1 MPDRRGERARER
13 ESRLQLGRKRTDK
26 GDSRN
31 VYQFADLLEADLR
44 LSTRDMSEDRTFPNI
59 EVRAPRGEL
68 LAGFSALLERLL
80 AEVGQVNWG
89 PKTTR

>member
-1 MPDRRGERARER
+1 M
-13 ESRLQLGRKRTDK
+13 T
-26 GDSRN
+26 
-31 VYQFADLLEADLR
+31 LR
-44 LSTRDMSEDRTFPNI
+44 LSTRDMSEDRTFPII

-80 AEVGQVNWG
+80 AEIGQVNWG